1 MRMFTNQQLGG
12 VILGSA
18 CCAYIFNSNS
28 YIDTT
33 ISLVMGVV
41 IAHVIKGVVE
51 AMKSNKQDWKNK

>member
-12 VILGSA
+12 VVLGSA
-18 CCAYIFNSNS
+18 CCAYIFNPNN
-28 YIDTT
+28 YIAMT

-51 AMKSNKQDWKNK
+51 IVKSKNRD